1 MEEECQW
8 FASIIVS
15 LHNREESYSNRQGSL
30 LLAQKLP
37 IAEATIESGH
47 AWKMQLSL
55 GSGQDRV
62 FKMPRE
68 TFDDWCKLFG
78 RRTI

>member
-15 LHNREESYSNRQGSL
+15 LHHREESYSNRQGSL

-62 FKMPRE
+62 FIMPKV